1 MYDVEFEP
9 TDCDVSECVGELLDH
24 AMDLTVRFLSDRAE
38 LSDLARGI
46 HPSALTTGGLAT
58 ALAELAHRA
67 LVPVQVSVDARRFP
81 AAVEAAAYFV
91 CAEALT
97 NVAKY
102 ACASFVRIDVHRDT
116 GRLVVEIVD
125 DGVGGADPGRGSG
138 MRGLADRVEA
148 LGGEFSVHSPAGT
161 GTRMLAAIPSE

>member
-1 MYDVEFEP
+1 LWRRAR
-9 TDCDVSECVGELLDH
+9 CSLRWCCC
-24 AMDLTVRFLSDRAE
+24 AE
-38 LSDLARGI
+38 LSELARGI
-46 HPSALTTGGLAT
+46 RPSALTTGGLSA
-58 ALAELAHRA
+58 ALAELASRA
-67 LVPVQVSVDARRFP
+67 PVPVEVSMDAGRFP

-102 ACASFVRIDVHRDT
+102 ASAAFVRIEVHRDA

-138 MRGLADRVEA
+138 LRGLADRVEA
-148 LGGEFSVHSPAGT
+148 LGGRLSVHSPAGN
-161 GTRMLAAIPSE
+161 GTRVLAKIPAA